1 MPAVGGISR
10 VPNAAASA
18 PSGHW
23 GAYGRSGNGMRAET
37 AVGPFLLH
45 PLHLT
50 RRWSRQDKP
59 ETLGLREIS

>member
-1 MPAVGGISR
+1 MPAVRGIIR
-10 VPNAAASA
+10 APNAAASA
-18 PSGHW
+18 LSGHW

-50 RRWSRQDKP
+50 KAWSRQGKP
-59 ETLGLREIS
+59 ETLELGEIP